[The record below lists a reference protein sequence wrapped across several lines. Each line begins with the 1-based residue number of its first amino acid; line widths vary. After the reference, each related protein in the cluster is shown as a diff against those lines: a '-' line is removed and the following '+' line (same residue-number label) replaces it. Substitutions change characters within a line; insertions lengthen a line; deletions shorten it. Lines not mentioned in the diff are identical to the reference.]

1 MQRFFSHVLWEAMS
15 LFTATV
21 LPFSIILMLSAC
33 TSPAKQSVSKSDV
46 YGEALAGGR
55 KGELERLL
63 RDKLSIWQG
72 VRYRFGGESSR
83 GVDCSA
89 FVMKVYEELFGIP
102 LPRTSAEQA
111 VLGYRVS
118 EAEIE
123 AGDLVFSKP
132 HRIRITWGS
141 ILVLESL
148 STPPLRLGL
157 PLRTCVLGTGTDTFG
172 PPSGSRSCDKRHSRS
187 VRGFWAQLGY
197 R

>member
-1 MQRFFSHVLWEAMS
+1 MSEKRRMQRFFSHVLWEAMS

-123 AGDLVFSKP
+123 AGDLVFFKTPSYP
-132 HRIRITWGS
+132 YHVGIYLSAGEFVHASSSLGVAVANLRSGYWHRYFWTAKRIPF
-141 ILVLESL
+141 L
-148 STPPLRLGL
+148 
-157 PLRTCVLGTGTDTFG
+157 
-172 PPSGSRSCDKRHSRS
+172 
-187 VRGFWAQLGY
+187 
-197 R
+197 